1 MTYTDFSFTMT
12 EVGNRLGPGSD
23 QSNFDYGDN
32 LDFKVAINFPVVPP
46 ADKFDLNLEV
56 FTLEQSQGKRYV
68 NIIQLADIKISSFYI
83 SNLWIYEVTK
93 ISGIGGFTLC
103 STHQESKGA
112 GLSANP
118 AVPEVSET
126 PHETYSNIV
135 SLRKKKSCKI

>member
-1 MTYTDFSFTMT
+1 MTFTDFSFTMT

-68 NIIQLADIKISSFYI
+68 NIIQLADIKIPDFTI
-83 SNLWIYEVTK
+83 EIYDYMKPQKSQVLVGSLFAQHIK
-93 ISGIGGFTLC
+93 
-103 STHQESKGA
+103 
-112 GLSANP
+112 
-118 AVPEVSET
+118 
-126 PHETYSNIV
+126 
-135 SLRKKKSCKI
+135 SLRELVSALILRCQKCQKRRTKHTPTL

>member
-1 MTYTDFSFTMT
+1 MT

-68 NIIQLADIKISSFYI
+68 NIIQLADIKI
-83 SNLWIYEVTK
+83 
-93 ISGIGGFTLC
+93 
-103 STHQESKGA
+103 
-112 GLSANP
+112 AN
-118 AVPEVSET
+118 
-126 PHETYSNIV
+126 IIFQI
-135 SLRKKKSCKI
+135 LQLKFMII